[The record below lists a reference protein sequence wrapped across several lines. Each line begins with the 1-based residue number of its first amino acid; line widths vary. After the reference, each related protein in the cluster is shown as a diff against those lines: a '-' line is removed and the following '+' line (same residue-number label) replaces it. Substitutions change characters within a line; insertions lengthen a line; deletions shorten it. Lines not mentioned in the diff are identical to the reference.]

1 MSMLLSVQP
10 KNVFKYFEEI
20 CAIPHGSGD
29 MDKISQ
35 YCMNFAKEHGLM
47 AVCDDARNVI
57 IYKDGTKGYESA
69 EPVILQGHLDMVCQK
84 TDESTVDFEKDG
96 IEAYVEDGFVRA
108 KDTTLGADNGIA
120 VSMVLAILASEDISH
135 PPIEAV
141 FTTDEEVGMIG
152 AGKMDTSVLK
162 SKKMINLDAEEEEF
176 VTVSCAG
183 GSDFRIF
190 IPAEKRSVKGQR
202 VVLKVKDLKG
212 GHSGVEIDKGRVNA
226 NILMGR
232 VLSYANEI
240 LDFDIIKITG
250 GNKGNAIP
258 RSCEAEIVTTGAEDF
273 AQELTKCLS
282 VIKKEIEKRE
292 PEFSFD
298 IKECEAGTYDVL
310 ADELRDR
317 LLYMLFMSPDGIV
330 KMSAEIDDLVETSLN
345 LGILET
351 KESGIIMHYALRSN
365 KASAL
370 DALTDKLKVF
380 AKYNECRYETS
391 GRYEPWE
398 YRADSPLRD
407 LYVET
412 YEEICGKKPE
422 VAAIHAGIECA
433 VFASAIDGLDCIAI
447 GPDMFGVHTT
457 EEKLSIESTQKIFNL
472 LCRVLEKSK

>member
-29 MDKISQ
+29 MEKISQ
-35 YCMNFAKEHGLM
+35 YCMDFAKEHGLR
-47 AVCDDARNVI
+47 AVCDDAKNVI

-69 EPVILQGHLDMVCQK
+69 EPVILQGHIDMVCQK

-96 IEAYVEDGFVRA
+96 IEAYIEDGFVRA

-120 VSMVLAILASEDISH
+120 VSMVLAILASNDIPH

-141 FTTDEEVGMIG
+141 FTTDEEIGMIG

-183 GSDFRIF
+183 GSDFKIF
-190 IPAEKRSVKGQR
+190 IPAEKTSVKGQR

-232 VLSYANEI
+232 VLSYANEA
-240 LDFDIIKITG
+240 LDFDIIKING

-258 RSCEAEIVTTGAEDF
+258 RSCEAEIVATGAEDF
-273 AQELTKCLS
+273 AQELTKYLS

-298 IKECEAGTYDVL
+298 IKECENGTYDVL
-310 ADELRDR
+310 TDELRDR
-317 LLYMLFMSPDGIV
+317 LLYMLLMSPDGIV

-351 KESGIIMHYALRSN
+351 KESEIIMHYALRSN

-370 DALTDKLKVF
+370 DALIDKLKMF

-422 VAAIHAGIECA
+422 VAAIHAGLECA

-457 EEKLSIESTQKIFNL
+457 EEKLNVESTQKIFNL
-472 LCRVLEKSK
+472 LCKVLEKSK